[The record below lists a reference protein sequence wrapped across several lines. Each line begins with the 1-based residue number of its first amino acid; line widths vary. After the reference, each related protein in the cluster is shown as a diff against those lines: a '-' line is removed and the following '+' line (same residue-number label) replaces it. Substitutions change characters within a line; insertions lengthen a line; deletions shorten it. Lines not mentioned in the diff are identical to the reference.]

1 MRRVFSGLVRGL
13 AVAAIAVALSAP
25 AEAKATKESASVR
38 PKPKAVK
45 TVRGWIQ
52 TIFDV
57 ISEPKP

>member
-25 AEAKATKESASVR
+25 AEAKGTGESSAVR

-52 TIFDV
+52 VVFDL
-57 ISEPKP
+57 ISDPKP